1 MPREKAFTCHT
12 CGTKY
17 TTGRC
22 PECNKKRRRGRGGGG
37 FGGGRRGAAARI
49 SSVLASDVLPVNPAA
64 CAVAQTPAPPYVHKS
79 DDVAHRQSTMTD
91 KKQSEEIKVFATG
104 LQPSSALQGLF
115 AELSPSQ
122 VAGIIRIVEAELA
135 GRSIESLFHGA
146 DKICNRSTYYRAKGW
161 SSKPAFVE
169 ALAMA
174 RKEIRSQRLQS
185 AVDDAIEEL
194 KLATPAA
201 ARDLRRQVTGDE
213 RAIVAL
219 VECVQNSSIEVEIR
233 QVAINNMG
241 AIGTPRATE
250 VLIDLL
256 KTVDLLPLK
265 ISILNALGRAGAG
278 LDTQRRMADV
288 AVLDRADRKTADKGA
303 DSDLDLDEIG
313 KRRWAQIAPLLNQ
326 MQEEAIDSAT
336 SAAVVAPTPVP
347 N

>member
-1 MPREKAFTCHT
+1 MPREQAFTCHK
-12 CGTKY
+12 CGQKY
-17 TTGRC
+17 DSGRC
-22 PECNKKRRRGRGGGG
+22 PRCYRRRRGGGGGSG

-49 SSVLASDVLPVNPAA
+49 NSVLASDVLPVNPAA
-64 CAVAQTPAPPYVHKS
+64 AAGAQTPAPPYEVES
-79 DDVAHRQSTMTD
+79 DDVARRHDAMTD
-91 KKQSEEIKVFATG
+91 KKRPEEAKVFATG
-104 LQPSSALQGLF
+104 LQPSSALQSLF

-135 GRSIESLFHGA
+135 GRSIESLFHGP
-146 DKICNRSTYYRAKGW
+146 DKVCNRSTYYRAKGW

-169 ALAMA
+169 ALSLA

-201 ARDLRRQVTGDE
+201 ARDLRRQVSGDE

-219 VECVQNSSIEVEIR
+219 VECAQNNDLDVEVR
-233 QVAINNMG
+233 QIAVG
-241 AIGTPRATE
+241 SLGTIGTPRATE
-250 VLIDLL
+250 VLIEMLTTITL
-256 KTVDLLPLK
+256 MPMR

-288 AVLDRADRKTADKGA
+288 AVLDRADRKTADKGTE
-303 DSDLDLDEIG
+303 SDLDLEEIG
-313 KRRWAQIAPLLNQ
+313 ARRWAQIAPLLAQ
-326 MQEEAIDSAT
+326 LQEEAHGPDRAAT
-336 SAAVVAPTPVP
+336 DAPTPVP